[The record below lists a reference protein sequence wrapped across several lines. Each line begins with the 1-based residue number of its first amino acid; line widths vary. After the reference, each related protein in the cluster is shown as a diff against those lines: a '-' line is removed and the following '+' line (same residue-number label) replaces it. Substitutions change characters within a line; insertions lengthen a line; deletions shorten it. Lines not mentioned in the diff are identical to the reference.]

1 MIKNGNSLSKG
12 AGNKNTHK
20 YKTWKDEEEKKN
32 GRAKN
37 PALFISAGASPLL
50 GRGGF
55 LPVLMVRLSGH
66 MTRFLL
72 VWLQLHSRQLKYAN
86 CCRAAPLFAAEI

>member
-1 MIKNGNSLSKG
+1 MIKNGKFPLKGTWELGNS
-12 AGNKNTHK
+12 NTHK

-32 GRAKN
+32 GRAKI

-55 LPVLMVRLSGH
+55 LPVLMVSLSGH
-66 MTRFLL
+66 DSLSSGLATIAFATIEICQLL
-72 VWLQLHSRQLKYAN
+72 PCSSAL
-86 CCRAAPLFAAEI
+86 CG